1 MESSFRLGDVPSPL
15 GPMRLTVGGLAEIT
29 SRLDVADL
37 PSLAEAVR
45 AMRPDTARDL
55 ATVLLRPCGHES
67 KVASLADADV
77 AALMPAAARCISHA
91 LATRS

>member
-1 MESSFRLGDVPSPL
+1 MDCTFRPGDVPSPL

-29 SRLDVADL
+29 ARLDVPDL

-67 KVASLADADV
+67 KVAILSDAEV
-77 AALMPAAARCISHA
+77 AALMPAAARCITHA